1 MLDPLGR
8 IGLLTL
14 YLSIAAAQNFQYQGQ
29 RNYVEFAA
37 PSSLHGIPNEAF
49 RVPYPHMYESYRNDG
64 EQLSQPSSNLIPGMS
79 TSTDSSGRVIT
90 SLSMGLRRTKEDEL
104 NEIKIVPRE
113 RMIHGLRDANYKQGQ
128 EQVVPAAITTINSVK
143 PRRKPRVEQ
152 RRRPTSEELYS
163 DIFPSVIE
171 SPHIQLDSPTQFTK
185 LRDVVP
191 SSIEQKPAN
200 GMNPNSNSLV
210 RVFAAQVPTAQIDP
224 IDITKSMEIGEQR
237 DKDIEDPLSFEESD
251 SNEFVAGP
259 LPPVHAMDSKE
270 NSSSEKVEETPSS
283 PPPSTT
289 TMVVTETTSSPTHST
304 PAMAP
309 VMMVTP
315 QSPSTVVPVPSG
327 SLLPRGKLESIPS
340 SLLADI
346 VGDEEGAVVP
356 NSERTE
362 EVVKEEIKKLVLQVG
377 EKEAEEMK
385 EEMKREE
392 MRKMEEEIKENQV
405 KINQKRAARDEIVE
419 KSGSAPVPITRMNN
433 YRPPPPPVRREILM
447 EPRCHYDPNLWA
459 MHPKSAVTSA
469 TMFAR
474 STGGT
479 CEECLKQC
487 MASQTAPWTCRSVT
501 YDTEWKICDLFAIS
515 ATANPFHL
523 VEYKGRDYFEY
534 LPASPPSDMDMKKMD
549 EFSLIHKNEEVI
561 KELKP
566 CEVRLHEL
574 QMELA
579 KLKGLSRSVHSYAIT
594 TAAPSLPFRQSGV
607 NTEEYSANPLSSSD
621 MMSVDGGV
629 AEGSASLSMQKE
641 AAKRTSDAM
650 VMSSKK
656 KELNMEEITP
666 IQFRRRV
673 GGKNRGGTRKM
684 KRAEERMEKV
694 DDEFNPRVGRI
705 TETHVHSD
713 KNPMEAHKEYLREVK
728 LSKVNA
734 RASAVSTSIGQ
745 TLKVGEMLG
754 TDDLSTQLQLES
766 QDVKNTEITG
776 RTSANINMPK
786 GGIKVHKIPHSF
798 SINSGSSAEG
808 EGYEKK
814 NLVPPSPIEH
824 ESIGSKPILF
834 DENHPEPL
842 SGDQNKL
849 PPLID
854 HPTWAILAASNR
866 DQNTPVGAVV
876 TSDPTS
882 CRGHSHHVF
891 VSFAQTDVVRI
902 GQMKDCPVRTVE
914 ECARA
919 CDGEN
924 AFECVGFVVDILG
937 CHLLSTRP
945 DHRNEASFMRNSGA
959 TYAEKICMGGGSV
972 HLHGILGAAREHLL
986 IGTVTNM
993 ASTASLSQCM

>member
-1 MLDPLGR
+1 
-8 IGLLTL
+8 
-14 YLSIAAAQNFQYQGQ
+14 
-29 RNYVEFAA
+29 
-37 PSSLHGIPNEAF
+37 
-49 RVPYPHMYESYRNDG
+49 MYESYRNEG
-64 EQLSQPSSNLIPGMS
+64 EQSSQPSSNLIPGMS

-113 RMIHGLRDANYKQGQ
+113 R
-128 EQVVPAAITTINSVK
+128 
-143 PRRKPRVEQ
+143 
-152 RRRPTSEELYS
+152 LYS

-171 SPHIQLDSPTQFTK
+171 SPQPAHIQLDSSNQFTK

-200 GMNPNSNSLV
+200 GINPTSNSLV

-224 IDITKSMEIGEQR
+224 IDITKSMEIGESM
-237 DKDIEDPLSFEESD
+237 DKDIEDPMAFDESD

-259 LPPVHAMDSKE
+259 LPPVHALDSKE
-270 NSSSEKVEETPSS
+270 TSSSEKVEETSSPAPPSS
-283 PPPSTT
+283 T
-289 TMVVTETTSSPTHST
+289 TMVVTETTSSPTHPT
-304 PAMAP
+304 PAMTH
-309 VMMVTP
+309 VMMVTQQP
-315 QSPSTVVPVPSG
+315 PSTVVPVPSG

-346 VGDEEGAVVP
+346 VGEEEGAVVP

-419 KSGSAPVPITRMNN
+419 KSGSAPVPITRINN
-433 YRPPPPPVRREILM
+433 YRPPPPPVRREVLM
-447 EPRCHYDPNLWA
+447 EPRCHYDPNVWS

-474 STGGT
+474 STGGS
-479 CEECLKQC
+479 CEQCLIQC
-487 MASQTAPWTCRSVT
+487 MDSQTAPWTCRSVT

-549 EFSLIHKNEEVI
+549 EFSLINKNEEII
-561 KELKP
+561 KEVGEIKEAVQLKP
-566 CEVRLHEL
+566 CEIRLHEL
-574 QMELA
+574 QIELA

-673 GGKNRGGTRKM
+673 GGKNRGATRKM

-705 TETHVHSD
+705 TETHIHSD

-754 TDDLSTQLQLES
+754 SDDLSTQLQLES
-766 QDVKNTEITG
+766 QDVKNTEIIG
-776 RTSANINMPK
+776 RTSANVNMPK

-824 ESIGSKPILF
+824 ESTGSKPILF
-834 DENHPEPL
+834 DEDHPEPL
-842 SGDQNKL
+842 SGDHNKL

-876 TSDPTS
+876 TSDPSS

-919 CDGEN
+919 CDGEG

-993 ASTASLSQCM
+993 ASTASLSQCIEECATASIRRGFPCAAAMWYPRYDAQNCHLSQSSRVTRTQGAHLSSIDML